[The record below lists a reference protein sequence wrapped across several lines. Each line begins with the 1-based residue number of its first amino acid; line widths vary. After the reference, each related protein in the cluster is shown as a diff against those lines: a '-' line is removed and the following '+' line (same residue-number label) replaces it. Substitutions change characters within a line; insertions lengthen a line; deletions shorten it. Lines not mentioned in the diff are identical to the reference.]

1 MHRNLGTRIAS
12 NEMFGQCSQT
22 LSASPFDH
30 LQQRNGMKSL
40 SFLLALLLFSPI
52 AAFAQQGTYYNPRDD
67 QYKLLG
73 LKRALDAYNIAKSD
87 FDRTKTLFDRGMAAK
102 AELER
107 SDRTF
112 REAEVNY
119 QQSFLAVI
127 YERRYISIQ
136 KAVKSQLPNGQRRVK
151 LTLANMTS
159 GTNEIKR
166 LLNIEEGLYALVQPD
181 VITDVYVA
189 LLNDQGAIISQP
201 YETKIEALKVGEPPT
216 IEFTLL
222 QDVDIA
228 TVRLIYSQN
237 QDQKKIYFQKDAASN
252 RVAIV
257 AEQFSQEAPLASTAT
272 YRMRM
277 ELFSSAENTFRLEV
291 ANLPLQLNV
300 YFQDPQTQARLTQVK
315 YTEGVNTKNVSLN
328 VLLPT
333 RANEEL
339 RIDQPVKFYVLAIA
353 QGSDIRIDRSKIL
366 TEDQVRRMNV
376 GYAQL
381 ELVPRGI
388 GQFQI
393 RAQQLY
399 YEITPD
405 QTVAMTLDIVNEG
418 SRWLDNVRIDADLP
432 LNWTK
437 VIDPNTVD
445 RLDPTSEKRISF
457 TFKPPQDVGVGKYD
471 VRIRITGRSDNQP
484 LEAEP
489 KTVTI
494 QVTAKA
500 SVLGTAAIV
509 ILIVGLV
516 IGIVVFGIRL
526 TKR

>member
-1 MHRNLGTRIAS
+1 
-12 NEMFGQCSQT
+12 MFGSCSQT
-22 LSASPFDH
+22 LSSSPFDH
-30 LQQRNGMKSL
+30 IRQLDSMKTSVFAL
-40 SFLLALLLFSPI
+40 ILLLLFPC
-52 AAFAQQGTYYNPRDD
+52 AAIAQQGTYYNPRDD

-73 LKRALDAYNIAKSD
+73 LKRALDAYNIAKAELE
-87 FDRTKTLFDRGMAAK
+87 RTKSLFDRGMSSK

-112 REAEVNY
+112 RESEVNY

-151 LTLANMTS
+151 ITLANMTS

-201 YETKIEALKVGEPPT
+201 YETKIEVLKVGEDPT

-300 YFQDPQTQARLTQVK
+300 YFQDPQTSARLTQVK

-328 VLLPT
+328 VLLPS

-339 RIDQPVKFYVLAIA
+339 RIDQPIKFYVLAIA
-353 QGSDIRIDRSKIL
+353 QGSDIRVDRSKML
-366 TEDQVRRMNV
+366 TEDQVRKMNV

-399 YEITPD
+399 YEISPD
-405 QTVAMTLDIVNEG
+405 QTVSMTLDIVNEG

-509 ILIVGLV
+509 LLIVGLV

>member
-1 MHRNLGTRIAS
+1 
-12 NEMFGQCSQT
+12 
-22 LSASPFDH
+22 
-30 LQQRNGMKSL
+30 MKSL
-40 SFLLALLLFSPI
+40 ILFLVSVMFVVATPVAMFS
-52 AAFAQQGTYYNPRDD
+52 QQGTNYNPRDD

-73 LKRALDAYNIAKSD
+73 LKRALNAYNIAKAEFERQKS
-87 FDRTKTLFDRGMAAK
+87 LFDRSLASK
-102 AELER
+102 
-107 SDRTF
+107 SDLDRVENTF
-112 REAEVNY
+112 RDAEVNY

-127 YERRYISIQ
+127 YERRYIAIQ
-136 KAVKSQLPNGQRRVK
+136 KAVKSQLPNGQRHVK
-151 LTLANMTS
+151 LTLSNMTS

-166 LLNIEEGLYALVQPD
+166 LLNIEEALYSLVQPD

-201 YETKIEALKVGEPPT
+201 YEIKIEALKVGEDPT

-222 QDVDIA
+222 QDVDVA

-237 QDQKKIYFQKDAASN
+237 QDAKKIYFQKDAASN

-257 AEQFSQEAPLASTAT
+257 TEQFSQEAPLASTAT

-277 ELFSSAENTFRLEV
+277 ELFSSTENTFRLEV

-300 YFQDPQTQARLTQVK
+300 YFLDPVTQARLTQVK
-315 YTEGVNTKNVSLN
+315 YTQGVNTKDVSLN
-328 VLLPT
+328 VLLPA
-333 RANEEL
+333 RANDEL
-339 RIDQPVKFYVLAIA
+339 KIDQPMKFYVLAIP
-353 QGSDIRIDRSKIL
+353 QSSGIRIDRSKVM
-366 TEDQVRRMNV
+366 TEAQVHALGI

-399 YEITPD
+399 YEINPD
-405 QTVAMTLDIVNEG
+405 QTVSMTLDVVNEG

-437 VIDPNTVD
+437 VIDPNTID
-445 RLDPTSEKRISF
+445 RLDPSTEHRISF
-457 TFKPPQDVGVGKYD
+457 TFKPPPDVGVGKYD
-471 VRIRITGRSDNQP
+471 IRIRISGRSDNQP

-489 KTVTI
+489 KTATI
-494 QVTAKA
+494 QVAAKA
-500 SVLGTAAIV
+500 SIFGTAAIV

>member
-1 MHRNLGTRIAS
+1 
-12 NEMFGQCSQT
+12 
-22 LSASPFDH
+22 
-30 LQQRNGMKSL
+30 MKL
-40 SFLLALLLFSPI
+40 LTAFLLVVLCSTSYLQ
-52 AAFAQQGTYYNPRDD
+52 AQQGTYYNPRDD

-87 FDRTKTLFDRGMAAK
+87 FERTKTLFDRGMASK
-102 AELER
+102 VELER

-127 YERRYISIQ
+127 YERRYISIE
-136 KAVKSQLPNGQRRVK
+136 KAVKSQLPNGQRRVRI
-151 LTLANMTS
+151 TLANMTS

-222 QDVDIA
+222 QDVDVA

-237 QDQKKIYFQKDAASN
+237 QDSKKIYFQKDAASN

-328 VLLPT
+328 VLLPA

-339 RIDQPVKFYVLAIA
+339 KIDKPIKFFVLALP
-353 QGSDIRIDRSKIL
+353 QGSDIQIDRMKTM
-366 TEDQVRRMNV
+366 TEEQVRRLNV
-376 GYAQL
+376 GFAQL

-399 YEITPD
+399 YDINPD
-405 QTVAMTLDIVNEG
+405 ESVTMTLDIVNEG
-418 SRWLDNVRIDADLP
+418 SRWLDNVRIDADMP

-437 VIDPNTVD
+437 VIDPNTID
-445 RLDPTSEKRISF
+445 RLDPTAEQRISF
-457 TFKPPQDVGVGKYD
+457 TFKPPPEVGVGKYD
-471 VRIRITGRSDNQP
+471 IRIRITGRSDNQP

-489 KTVTI
+489 KTVTV
-494 QVTAKA
+494 QVSAKA

>member
-1 MHRNLGTRIAS
+1 
-12 NEMFGQCSQT
+12 
-22 LSASPFDH
+22 
-30 LQQRNGMKSL
+30 MKL
-40 SFLLALLLFSPI
+40 IILLIPIVLLLCFPV
-52 AAFAQQGTYYNPRDD
+52 ALFCQQGTYYNPRDD

-73 LKRALDAYNIAKSD
+73 LKRALDAYNISKSD
-87 FDRTKTLFDRGMAAK
+87 HDRLKALYDKGLASK
-102 AELER
+102 AELDR
-107 SDRTF
+107 SESQF
-112 REAEVNY
+112 RDAEVNY

-127 YERRYISIQ
+127 YERRYIAIQ
-136 KAVKSQLPNGQRRVK
+136 KAVKSQLPNGQRRVR

-166 LLNIEEGLYALVQPD
+166 LLNIDEGLYSLVQPD
-181 VITDVYVA
+181 VITDIYVA

-201 YETKIEALKVGEPPT
+201 YEIKIETLKVGEPPT

-228 TVRLIYSQN
+228 TVRLIYAQN

-257 AEQFSQEAPLASTAT
+257 AQQFSQEAPLASTAT

-277 ELFSSAENTFRLEV
+277 ELFSSTENTFRLEV

-315 YTEGVNTKNVSLN
+315 YTEGVNTKDVSLN
-328 VLLPT
+328 VLLPA

-339 RIDQPVKFYVLAIA
+339 KIDQPVKFYVLALP
-353 QGSDIRIDRSKIL
+353 QGSDIRIDRTKIM
-366 TEDQVRRMNV
+366 TEDQVRKLNV

-388 GQFQI
+388 GEFQI

-399 YEITPD
+399 YEINPD
-405 QTVAMTLDIVNEG
+405 QTVSMTLDVVNEG

-437 VIDPNTVD
+437 VIEPNTLD
-445 RLDPTSEKRISF
+445 RLDPSAEKRISF
-457 TFKPPQDVGVGKYD
+457 TFKPVQDVGVGKYD
-471 VRIRITGRSDNQP
+471 IRIRITGRSDNQP

-509 ILIVGLV
+509 LLIVGLV

>member
-1 MHRNLGTRIAS
+1 
-12 NEMFGQCSQT
+12 
-22 LSASPFDH
+22 
-30 LQQRNGMKSL
+30 MKIL
-40 SFLLALLLFSPI
+40 VCALVLVLLAPLTVFS
-52 AAFAQQGTYYNPRDD
+52 QQGTYYNPRDD

-87 FDRTKTLFDRGMAAK
+87 FERTKTLFERGMSSK
-102 AELER
+102 VELER

-127 YERRYISIQ
+127 YERRYISIE
-136 KAVKSQLPNGQRRVK
+136 KAVKSQLPNGQRRVRI
-151 LTLANMTS
+151 TLANMTS

-222 QDVDIA
+222 QDVDVA

-237 QDQKKIYFQKDAASN
+237 QDAKKIYFQKDAASN

-328 VLLPT
+328 VLLPG

-339 RIDQPVKFYVLAIA
+339 KIDKPIKFFVLALP
-353 QGSDIRIDRSKIL
+353 QGSDIQIDRMKTM
-366 TEDQVRRMNV
+366 TEEQVRRLNV

-399 YEITPD
+399 YDINPD
-405 QTVAMTLDIVNEG
+405 ETVSMTLDIVNEG
-418 SRWLDNVRIDADLP
+418 SRWLDNVRVDADMP

-437 VIDPNTVD
+437 VIDPNTID
-445 RLDPTSEKRISF
+445 RLDPTAEQRISF
-457 TFKPPQDVGVGKYD
+457 TFKPPPDVGVGKYD
-471 VRIRITGRSDNQP
+471 IRIRITGRSDNQP

-489 KTVTI
+489 KTVTVQI
-494 QVTAKA
+494 SAKA
-500 SVLGTAAIV
+500 SILGTAAIV

-526 TKR
+526 TRR

>member
-1 MHRNLGTRIAS
+1 MKSFLILVS
-12 NEMFGQCSQT
+12 I
-22 LSASPFDH
+22 LLLASPV
-30 LQQRNGMKSL
+30 
-40 SFLLALLLFSPI
+40 ALLS
-52 AAFAQQGTYYNPRDD
+52 QQGTYYNPRDD

-87 FDRTKTLFDRGMAAK
+87 FERTKTLFDKGLAPK
-102 AELER
+102 TELEMTER
-107 SDRTF
+107 AYHET
-112 REAEVNY
+112 EVNY
-119 QQSFLAVI
+119 QQSLLAVI
-127 YERRYISIQ
+127 YERRYISIL
-136 KAVKSQLPNGQRRVK
+136 KAIKSQLPNGQRRVR

-159 GTNEIKR
+159 GTSDIKR
-166 LLNIEEGLYALVQPD
+166 LLNVDENIFALVQPD
-181 VITDVYVA
+181 VINDVYVA
-189 LLNDQGAIISQP
+189 LLNDSGAIISQP
-201 YETKIEALKVGEPPT
+201 YETKIEVLKVGDPPT

-222 QDVDIA
+222 QDVDVA
-228 TVRLIYSQN
+228 TVRLIYAQN

-257 AEQFSQEAPLASTAT
+257 SEQFSQEAPLASTAT

-277 ELFSSAENTFRLEV
+277 ELFSSSENTFRLEV

-339 RIDQPVKFYVLAIA
+339 KIDKPIKFYVLAIP
-353 QGSDIRIDRSKIL
+353 QGSTFQIDRSKIMTDADVQKL
-366 TEDQVRRMNV
+366 NM

-399 YEITPD
+399 YEINPD
-405 QTVAMTLDIVNEG
+405 QTVSMTLDIVNEG
-418 SRWLDNVRIDADLP
+418 SRWLDNIRIDADIP

-437 VIDPNTVD
+437 VIDPNTID
-445 RLDPTSEKRISF
+445 RLDPTAEKRVSF
-457 TFKPPQDVGVGKYD
+457 TFKPAQDVGVGKYD
-471 VRIRITGRSDNQP
+471 IRIRINGRSDNQP

-494 QVTAKA
+494 QVSAKA
-500 SVLGTAAIV
+500 NVFGTAAIV
-509 ILIVGLV
+509 LVIIGLV
-516 IGIVVFGIRL
+516 VGIVVFGIRL

>member
-1 MHRNLGTRIAS
+1 
-12 NEMFGQCSQT
+12 
-22 LSASPFDH
+22 
-30 LQQRNGMKSL
+30 MKFFIVLL
-40 SFLLALLLFSPI
+40 SFILLFSAPV
-52 AAFAQQGTYYNPRDD
+52 ALFCQQGTYYNPRDD

-73 LKRALDAYNIAKSD
+73 LKRALDAYNISKTDFERQKS
-87 FDRTKTLFDRGMAAK
+87 LFDKGLVSK
-102 AELER
+102 ADLQRIE
-107 SDRTF
+107 SQF
-112 REAEVNY
+112 RDTEVNY

-127 YERRYISIQ
+127 YERRYIAIQ

-159 GTNEIKR
+159 GTSEIKR
-166 LLNIEEGLYALVQPD
+166 LLNIEEGLYSLVQPD

-189 LLNDQGAIISQP
+189 VLNDQGAIISQP
-201 YETKIEALKVGEPPT
+201 YEIKIEVLKVGEPPT

-222 QDVDIA
+222 QDVDVA

-257 AEQFSQEAPLASTAT
+257 TEQFSQEAPLASTAT

-277 ELFSSAENTFRLEV
+277 ELFSSTENTFRLEV

-315 YTEGVNTKNVSLN
+315 YTQGVNTKDVSLN
-328 VLLPT
+328 VLLPA

-339 RIDQPVKFYVLAIA
+339 KIDQPIKFYVFAIP
-353 QGSDIRIDRSKIL
+353 QNSGIRIDRSKSMTI
-366 TEDQVRRMNV
+366 EQVRSLNI

-399 YEITPD
+399 YEINPD
-405 QTVAMTLDIVNEG
+405 QTVSMTLDIVNEG
-418 SRWLDNVRIDADLP
+418 SRWLDNIRVDADLP

-437 VIDPNTVD
+437 VIDPNTID
-445 RLDPTSEKRISF
+445 RLDPSAEKRISF
-457 TFKPPQDVGVGKYD
+457 TFKPAQDVGVGKYD
-471 VRIRITGRSDNQP
+471 IRIRITGRSDNQP

-494 QVTAKA
+494 QVSAKA
-500 SVLGTAAIV
+500 SVFGTAAIV
-509 ILIVGLV
+509 LLIVGLV